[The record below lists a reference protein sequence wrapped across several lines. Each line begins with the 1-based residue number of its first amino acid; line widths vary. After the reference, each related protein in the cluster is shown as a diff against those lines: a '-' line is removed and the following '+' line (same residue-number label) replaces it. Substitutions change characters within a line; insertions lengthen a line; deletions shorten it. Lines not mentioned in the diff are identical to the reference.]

1 MPNAIPEQDHLRFH
15 RGVEKLKAE
24 VALFEAAFTDLEQQ
38 SFRSSPLMRKLGRYC
53 GFGAAGRLEW
63 ARFKLN
69 FKQEQLD
76 QFKAQ
81 PRMAETTARPETARQ
96 KMERMIAENPAELE
110 PHIRRAYQPLIEA
123 GK

>member
-1 MPNAIPEQDHLRFH
+1 MPDAIPEQDRLRFH

-24 VALFEAAFTDLEQQ
+24 VAMFEAAFTDLEQQ

-53 GFGAAGRLEW
+53 GFGAAGKLEW
-63 ARFKLN
+63 AAFKLN

-76 QFKAQ
+76 QFKAGSEI
-81 PRMAETTARPETARQ
+81 AETTERRETARQ

-110 PHIRRAYQPLIEA
+110 PHIRRAYQPLLEA
-123 GK
+123 EK

>member
-1 MPNAIPEQDHLRFH
+1 MSNAISEQDRMWFH

-24 VALFEAAFTDLEQQ
+24 VAMFEAALTDLEQQ

-53 GFGAAGRLEW
+53 GFGAAGKLEW

-81 PRMAETTARPETARQ
+81 SGMAETTERRETARQ

-110 PHIRRAYQPLIEA
+110 PHIRRAYQPLLEA
-123 GK
+123 QN